1 MQALQKQ
8 AEAHLAQTGTGLVV
22 RALSTMITPG
32 DWISAKA
39 VRPTPSRTT
48 VTIMFVVLG
57 LLTSGT

>member
-1 MQALQKQ
+1 MAQA
-8 AEAHLAQTGTGLVV
+8 GTGLVV

-57 LLTSGT
+57 LLTSAA